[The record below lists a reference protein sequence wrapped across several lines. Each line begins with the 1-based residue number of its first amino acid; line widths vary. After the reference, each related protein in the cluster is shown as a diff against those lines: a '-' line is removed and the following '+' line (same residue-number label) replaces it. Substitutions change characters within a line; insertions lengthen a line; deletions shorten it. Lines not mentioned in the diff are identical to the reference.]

1 MSVAPDVSDSDL
13 KPAAW
18 FQPQPKSFA
27 DLAQRVSPAV
37 VSIRTAK
44 KVAGGRRMMPF
55 PRFGP
60 QDPFDDF
67 FEKFFDGR
75 PPGELARSLGSGFI
89 IDENGTVLTNNHVV
103 SGADEIEIEL
113 SDGRKFKANVL
124 GVDERSDIAVIKMDA
139 GSKLPV
145 VRLGDSKAIR
155 PGDWVMAIGNPFGL
169 EHTVTVGVVSAK
181 GRMIGGNAPYAKFI
195 QTDASINPGNSGG
208 PLFNL
213 DGEVIGINTMI
224 HAGGQGIGFAIP
236 IDMAKAM
243 IPELV
248 EKGSISRGWLGVSIQ
263 DITPELA
270 KSFNMEKTEGALVT
284 EVYSD
289 SPAAKSGLKRGDII
303 IAFNGEKIDEPLDLS
318 LQVGQVKPGTDAKV
332 TILREGEK
340 KDLTIKVGELEQGK
354 QAFKQPNIGGGKAD
368 NLGLVVRSISP
379 DDAEKLDVPA
389 SFKGV
394 VVVRVEPDTA
404 VAMADVRTDDVI
416 LELNNIK
423 IQTIADYEKAVVALK
438 PGDFVRLYIKR
449 GRGSVYL
456 AFKL

>member
-1 MSVAPDVSDSDL
+1 
-13 KPAAW
+13 
-18 FQPQPKSFA
+18 
-27 DLAQRVSPAV
+27 
-37 VSIRTAK
+37 
-44 KVAGGRRMMPF
+44 
-55 PRFGP
+55 
-60 QDPFDDF
+60 
-67 FEKFFDGR
+67 
-75 PPGELARSLGSGFI
+75 
-89 IDENGTVLTNNHVV
+89 
-103 SGADEIEIEL
+103 
-113 SDGRKFKANVL
+113 
-124 GVDERSDIAVIKMDA
+124 
-139 GSKLPV
+139 
-145 VRLGDSKAIR
+145 
-155 PGDWVMAIGNPFGL
+155 
-169 EHTVTVGVVSAK
+169 
-181 GRMIGGNAPYAKFI
+181 
-195 QTDASINPGNSGG
+195 
-208 PLFNL
+208 
-213 DGEVIGINTMI
+213 
-224 HAGGQGIGFAIP
+224 
-236 IDMAKAM
+236 
-243 IPELV
+243 
-248 EKGSISRGWLGVSIQ
+248 
-263 DITPELA
+263 
-270 KSFNMEKTEGALVT
+270 
-284 EVYSD
+284 
-289 SPAAKSGLKRGDII
+289 LKRGDII